1 MRNRK
6 FQIGSTKR
14 RYRKSTGSPCF
25 YKRISAKL
33 SLTGLSSDVRLTVR
47 WLSNLNWIKLLKA
60 MKLVVEIV
68 EKIRSLKFCGIT
80 LISYRMRDDNKP

>member
-1 MRNRK
+1 MKNRK
-6 FQIGSTKR
+6 SQIASTKR
-14 RYRKSTGSPCF
+14 RYRKSTGSPRF
-25 YKRISAKL
+25 YNRISAKL
-33 SLTGLSSDVRLTVR
+33 SLAGLSSDVRLTVR